1 MLTHTDIWA
10 AIDRLAQENR
20 LTASGL
26 ARRAGLDPTTF
37 NRSKRITK
45 EGKTRW
51 PSTESLA
58 KILEATETSFS
69 HFVGLVRPDTGETAP
84 DTVPLTNLNDATAE
98 QRFNA
103 EGFPVGT
110 DWDEIALPRVADP
123 HAFAVEVTDNR
134 MEPVYQDGDILIVS
148 PSMPPR
154 RGDRVLV
161 RTTGGEVLIKRLL
174 RHTAKRIELQ
184 SLAVAGKD
192 LSLPIDEVASLA
204 RIVWASQ

>member
-1 MLTHTDIWA
+1 MLTHADIWA

-45 EGKTRW
+45 EGKARW
-51 PSTESLA
+51 PSTESIA
-58 KILEATETSFS
+58 KILEATGASFG
-69 HFVGLVRPDTGETAP
+69 HFVGLVRPDQRDQPQQTI
-84 DTVPLTNLNDATAE
+84 PLTNLRAIETDR
-98 QRFNA
+98 RFNA
-103 EGFPVGT
+103 SGYPVGG

-123 HAFAVEVTDNR
+123 HAFAVEVIDSQ

-148 PSMPPR
+148 PSMAPR

-161 RTTGGEVLIKRLL
+161 RTTKGEIFVRRLL
-174 RHTAKRIELQ
+174 RHTAKRVELQ
-184 SLAVAGKD
+184 PLAAPGSD
-192 LSLPIDEVASLA
+192 ISLPVDEVVSLA

>member
-1 MLTHTDIWA
+1 MLTHADIWA

-45 EGKTRW
+45 EGKARW
-51 PSTESLA
+51 PSTESIA
-58 KILEATETSFS
+58 KILEATGSSFS
-69 HFVGLVRPDTGETAP
+69 HFVRLVRPDRAEAP
-84 DTVPLTNLNDATAE
+84 QQTVPLTNLRTIEADR
-98 QRFNA
+98 RFNA
-103 EGFPVGT
+103 SGYPVGG
-110 DWDEIALPRVADP
+110 DWDEIALPQIADP
-123 HAFAVEVTDNR
+123 HAFAVEVTDGQ
-134 MEPVYQDGDILIVS
+134 MEPIYQDGDILIVS
-148 PSMPPR
+148 PSTAPR

-161 RTTGGEVLIKRLL
+161 RTTKGEIFIRRLL
-174 RHTAKRIELQ
+174 RHTAKRVELQ
-184 SLAVAGKD
+184 PLAAGSD